1 MKKKPNIVFIYVDD
15 MGYKDLACTG
25 SSFYETPNIDK
36 LRQKG
41 MQFTNAYAAC
51 PVCSPSRASL
61 LTGKYPARLGV
72 TNYIRRA
79 SDNFHPSKGK
89 LIDAPYVDHLPKS
102 EKTIAHY
109 LSENG
114 YNTWHIGKWH
124 LGESEF
130 YPDKCGFD
138 INLGGCHLGYL
149 PQGYFSPY
157 NIETLEDGPKGEY
170 LTDRLTD
177 EAISLIKNCDDK
189 PFFLNLWHYAV
200 HVPTDAKQ
208 KHIEYFEE
216 KAKKMGLDKVQA
228 IETGDYFPT
237 EHKSHLKIERR
248 VVQSNPEYAALIYSL
263 DENVGRLIK
272 VLEDTN
278 KIDDTIVIF
287 TSDNGGLS
295 TAEGSPTCNAPAREG
310 KGWVYDGG
318 IRVPLIM
325 CYNGVIEQNSTC
337 KTPTTTPDLFATLLN
352 IAGVNYGEED
362 IDGINIMPCLKG
374 EDIKKRPIFW
384 HYPHYGNQGGTPAA
398 SVLYGN
404 YKLLHFFED
413 DIYELYN
420 INEDVSQT
428 NNLIKEKSDV
438 ATELKS
444 MLKYWQDKLDVLY
457 PSSNLN
463 YCKG

>member
-1 MKKKPNIVFIYVDD
+1 MKNKPNIVLIYVDD

-25 SSFYETPNIDK
+25 SSFYETPNIDN
-36 LRQKG
+36 LRKKG
-41 MQFTNAYAAC
+41 MNFTNAYAAC

-61 LTGKYPARLGV
+61 LTGKYPARIGV

-114 YNTWHIGKWH
+114 YSTWHIGKWH

-130 YPDKCGFD
+130 YPDKSGFD

-157 NIETLEDGPKGEY
+157 DIETLKDGLNGEY

-177 EAISLIKNCDDK
+177 EAISLIKNCEGK

-208 KHIEYFEE
+208 KHIKYFKE
-216 KAKKMGLDKVQA
+216 KAKKMGLDKIQA
-228 IETGDYFPT
+228 IEIGDNFPT
-237 EHKSHLKIERR
+237 EHKKHLKIERR

-263 DENVGRLIK
+263 DENVGRLVK
-272 VLEDTN
+272 ALEDTN
-278 KIDDTIVIF
+278 KIEDTIIIF

-325 CYNGVIEQNSTC
+325 CYNGVIKQNSTC
-337 KTPTTTPDLFATLLN
+337 KTAITTPDLFATILN
-352 IAGVNYGEED
+352 MANVGYNDEN
-362 IDGINIMPCLKG
+362 IDGINIMPCLQGK
-374 EDIKKRPIFW
+374 DIENRPIFW

-398 SVLYGN
+398 SVLYKE

-413 DIYELYN
+413 DTYELYN
-420 INEDVSQT
+420 TNEDIAQAK
-428 NNLIKEKSDV
+428 NLIETKSDV
-438 ATELKS
+438 ATELKN
-444 MLKYWQDKLDVLY
+444 MLKYWQDELGVLY
-457 PSSNLN
+457 PSTNLN